1 MVTTLTGENSYG
13 WQAVLR
19 QRVAEFVAEYGDLAL
34 QRLDGEE
41 ADFTN
46 IQEAINSLPFLSNKK
61 LLVLRSPSKNK
72 EFIDK
77 VEQVL
82 ADISET
88 TDVIIVEP
96 KLDKRLSYYKYLK
109 AKTDFNEFNEL
120 DLNGL
125 AQWIIM
131 RAKKQA
137 GSISSSDA
145 RFLVERVGLNQQLL
159 GNELDKL
166 LLYAPQISRQNI
178 ELLTDETPQSTIFQL
193 LEAAFS
199 GNSRR
204 TFGLYKEQRA
214 MKVEPP
220 QIIAMLAW
228 QLHIL
233 AIIKTAGDRSTDEIA
248 RDSKLSPYVLTKS
261 QTIAQKLS
269 LMQLKQLIAQLLDI
283 DIKSKTTSIDVD
295 EALQHYLLGLAT
307 KAQGLIR
314 D

>member
-88 TDVIIVEP
+88 TDVIIIEP

>member
-1 MVTTLTGENSYG
+1 MITTLTGENSFG
-13 WQAVLR
+13 WQRVLR
-19 QRVAEFVAEYGDLAL
+19 QLVAEFIAEHGDLAL

-41 ADFTN
+41 ADFAT

-72 EFIDK
+72 EFVDK

-82 ADISET
+82 ADTSDT
-88 TDVIIVEP
+88 TDVIIIEP
-96 KLDKRLSYYKYLK
+96 KLDKRLSYYKFLK
-109 AKTDFNEFNEL
+109 SKTDFQEFNEL
-120 DLNGL
+120 DINGL
-125 AQWIIM
+125 VQWLGI
-131 RAKKQA
+131 RAKEQG
-137 GSISSSDA
+137 GSISSNDA

-159 GNELDKL
+159 GNELEKL
-166 LLYAPQISRQNI
+166 LLYAPQISRKNI
-178 ELLTDETPQSTIFQL
+178 GLLIEETPQSTIFQL

-204 TFGLYKEQRA
+204 TLSLYKEQRT

-248 RDSKLSPYVLTKS
+248 RDSKLSPYVLSKS
-261 QTIAQKLS
+261 QSIARELS
-269 LMQLKQLIAQLLDI
+269 LKQLKQLIAQLLDI

-295 EALQHYLLGLAT
+295 EALQNYLLGVASSKMINLN
-307 KAQGLIR
+307 
-314 D
+314 